1 MEPGNQPIPNR
12 LKMHRKMMGYKQK
25 EVARL
30 LGLYNTSPLSEWEN
44 GLTMPN
50 AHNLIKLSVLYRTY
64 VNELYTEYC
73 HEVRKTLQTKEF
85 EAFTRKE

>member
-30 LGLYNTSPLSEWEN
+30 LGLYSTSPLSEWEN
-44 GLTMPN
+44 GITIPSSRY
-50 AHNLIKLSVLYRTY
+50 LIKLSILYRTT
-64 VNELYTEYC
+64 VNELYVEYC
-73 HEVRKTLQTKEF
+73 QDVREAVQCKKL
-85 EAFTRKE
+85 EAFTAE

>member
-25 EVARL
+25 EVAAL

-44 GLTMPN
+44 GINMPSSRY
-50 AHNLIKLSVLYRTY
+50 LIKLKILYRANI
-64 VNELYTEYC
+64 NELYPEYF
-73 HEVRKTLQTKEF
+73 HAVREELYSKEF
-85 EAFTRKE
+85 EVFNRE

>member
-1 MEPGNQPIPNR
+1 METGNQPIPNR

-25 EVARL
+25 EVAKL
-30 LGLYNTSPLSEWEN
+30 LGLYNTAPLSEWEN
-44 GLTMPN
+44 GISMPT

-73 HEVRKTLQTKEF
+73 IEVREILQGKEF
-85 EAFTRKE
+85 ETFKD